1 MKKTCLFFILMS
13 FFISLSKA
21 QTGITVRNEQIG
33 AEETFALPEGMTY
46 DIDSL
51 LNEWNAKN
59 YLSHDD
65 ECEGSDFNPEY
76 DKEEYITRL
85 NRLPNIIETPYNEV
99 VRSFID
105 KYCTDLR
112 ETVSYMLGACN
123 FYIPIFEEAL
133 EAYNLPLE
141 LKYLPIIESSLN
153 PLATS
158 KNGAVGLW
166 QFVITTAQIYGL
178 EVNSLIDERC
188 DPYKSSYAAANYLK
202 DLYDIFGDW
211 TLSLAAFNCGPAGV
225 TKAIHRAGKQDYW
238 QIYPYLPE
246 ETRGYVPAFIAAN
259 YVMNYYCEHNICPMT
274 TSLPQSFDTII
285 VNRDVH
291 FDQIAALCNVKAQ
304 EIKAL
309 NPQYRTGLI
318 PGSKQPCT
326 LCLPTHGITAFI
338 DLGDSIYDYKSD
350 ELLTNRSEVAV
361 SQPTKAKSTGK
372 SKTITV
378 RKGETLSSI
387 ARRYGTTVNKLKQ
400 INGIRG
406 NNLKAGQR
414 LRVK

>member
-13 FFISLSKA
+13 FFIPFSKA

-33 AEETFALPEGMTY
+33 SEETFALPEGMTY

-225 TKAIHRAGKQDYW
+225 TKAIHRASKQDYW

-338 DLGDSIYDYKSD
+338 DLGDSIYNYKSD

-361 SQPTKAKSTGK
+361 SQPTKVGSTGK